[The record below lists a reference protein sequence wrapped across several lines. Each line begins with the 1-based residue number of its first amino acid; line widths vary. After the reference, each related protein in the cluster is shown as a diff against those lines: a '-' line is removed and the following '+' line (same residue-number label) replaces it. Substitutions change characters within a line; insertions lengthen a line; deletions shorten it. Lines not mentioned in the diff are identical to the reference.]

1 MAHAFLSDGWFDEAE
16 KIRAEINPEVPEMIQ
31 DLVIN
36 LVVKDGPDGDI
47 EVKMEAGRFV
57 KGLAD
62 EAPTKLTVPYDVA
75 KKMFIDQDPEA
86 SMQAFMSGQIQ
97 VEGDMTKLM
106 AMQAGGPPSEQTL
119 EVQKRIS
126 DMTE

>member
-1 MAHAFLSDGWFDEAE
+1 MGHRFLSDGWFEEAE
-16 KIRAEINPEVPEMIQ
+16 KIRAEINPPVPELIQ

-36 LVVKDGPDGDI
+36 LVVKDGPDGDV
-47 EVKMEAGRFV
+47 EAKLEAGRFA

-75 KKMFIDQDPEA
+75 KKMFIEQDPQA

-97 VEGDMTKLM
+97 VEGDMSKIM
-106 AMQAGGPPSEQTL
+106 AMQAAGSPSE
-119 EVQKRIS
+119 EAVQVQNRIQE
-126 DMTE
+126 MTD

>member
-1 MAHAFLSDGWFDEAE
+1 MGHAFLSDSWFDEAE
-16 KIRAEINPEVPEMIQ
+16 RIRAEVDPEVPAAVA

-47 EVKMEAGRFV
+47 EARMEAGRFV

-62 EAPTKLTVPYDVA
+62 AAPTKLTVPYDVA
-75 KKMFIDQDPEA
+75 KKMFVEQDQNA

-97 VEGDMTKLM
+97 VEGDMAKLM
-106 AMQAGGPPSEQTL
+106 SMQAGGPPSDDAKK
-119 EVQKRIS
+119 VS
-126 DMTE
+126 DAVSEMTD

>member
-1 MAHAFLSDGWFDEAE
+1 MAHAFLTDGWFDEAE
-16 KIRAEINPEVPEMIQ
+16 KIRAEINPEVPEMMR

-47 EVKMEAGRFV
+47 EVKMEAGRFA

-75 KKMFIDQDPEA
+75 KKMFIDQDSEA

-97 VEGDMTKLM
+97 VEGDMAKLM
-106 AMQAGGPPSEQTL
+106 SMSAGGPPSDDA
-119 EVQKRIS
+119 QKVT
-126 DMTE
+126 DAVAAMTD

>member
-1 MAHAFLSDGWFDEAE
+1 MGHRFLSDGWFEEAE
-16 KIRAEINPEVPEMIQ
+16 KIRAEINPPVPELIQ

-36 LVVKDGPDGDI
+36 LVVKDGPDGDV
-47 EVKMEAGRFV
+47 EAKLEAGRFA

-75 KKMFIDQDPEA
+75 KKMFIEQDPQA

-97 VEGDMTKLM
+97 VEGDMSKIM
-106 AMQAGGPPSEQTL
+106 AMQAAGGPSE
-119 EVQKRIS
+119 EAVRVQNRIQE
-126 DMTE
+126 MTD

>member
-1 MAHAFLSDGWFDEAE
+1 MGHRFLSDGWFEEAE
-16 KIRAEINPEVPEMIQ
+16 KIRAEINPPVPELIQ

-36 LVVKDGPDGDI
+36 LVVKDGPDGDV
-47 EVKMEAGRFV
+47 EAKLEAGRFA

-75 KKMFIDQDPEA
+75 KKMFIEQDPQA

-97 VEGDMTKLM
+97 VEGDMSKIM
-106 AMQAGGPPSEQTL
+106 AMQAAGTPSE
-119 EVQKRIS
+119 EAVQVQNRIQE
-126 DMTE
+126 MTD

>member
-1 MAHAFLSDGWFDEAE
+1 MAHAFLTDGWFDEAE
-16 KIRAEINPEVPEMIQ
+16 KIRAEINPEVPEMMK

-47 EVKMEAGRFV
+47 EAKMEAGRFV

-75 KKMFIDQDPEA
+75 KKMFIDQDSEA

-106 AMQAGGPPSEQTL
+106 AMSATGEPSEKAL
-119 EVQKRIS
+119 MLQKRIS
-126 DMTE
+126 EMTE

>member
-1 MAHAFLSDGWFDEAE
+1 MAHAFLTDGWFDEAE
-16 KIRAEINPEVPEMIQ
+16 KIRAEINPEVPEMMK

-47 EVKMEAGRFV
+47 EVKMEAGRFA

-75 KKMFIDQDPEA
+75 KKMFIDQDSEA

-106 AMQAGGPPSEQTL
+106 AMQGGGPPSEQAL